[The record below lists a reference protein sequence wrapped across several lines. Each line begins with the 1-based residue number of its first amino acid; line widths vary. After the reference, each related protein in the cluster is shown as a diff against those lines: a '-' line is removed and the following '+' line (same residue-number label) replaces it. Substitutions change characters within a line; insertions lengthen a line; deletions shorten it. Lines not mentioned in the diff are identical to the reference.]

1 MSRAETSSTGTEA
14 DGFVSTLARSR
25 GARLLAVPS
34 ATGEGARAVLSDPA
48 SGVIVR
54 LPWEAGVSRRSPGR
68 SGTGR
73 GAGEPERPFPAEPP
87 GGLCRSMSFRARQR
101 REPGGQL
108 RHGTRGEKPSFAPW
122 GRTSRTQQW
131 ARRPPRARDPRG
143 GSARKSLRGGRRP
156 HAPLRG
162 RPAVCS
168 GRLCLLSSR
177 SHGHPVGRSPHRG
190 QAEGHGPAA
199 LCPSHLRGISNEGT
213 NVGRDAETRMLEST
227 RNAPQPHP
235 RGRNAGD
242 PQTRARAGA
251 GGV

>member
-1 MSRAETSSTGTEA
+1 MGSQGVPQIARTFRNGPRSWRARAS
-14 DGFVSTLARSR
+14 VPR
-25 GARLLAVPS
+25 GAAGRSVSQHEFPS
-34 ATGEGARAVLSDPA
+34 AAAPGA
-48 SGVIVR
+48 
-54 LPWEAGVSRRSPGR
+54 
-68 SGTGR
+68 
-73 GAGEPERPFPAEPP
+73 
-87 GGLCRSMSFRARQR
+87 
-101 REPGGQL
+101 
-108 RHGTRGEKPSFAPW
+108 RGEKPSFAPW

-213 NVGRDAETRMLEST
+213 NVGREAETRMLEST
-227 RNAPQPHP
+227 RNAPQRHP

-242 PQTRARAGA
+242 PQTRERAGA
-251 GGV
+251 GRV

>member
-1 MSRAETSSTGTEA
+1 MGSRA
-14 DGFVSTLARSR
+14 VPQIARTFRNGPRSWRARASVPR
-25 GARLLAVPS
+25 GAAGRSVSQHEFPS
-34 ATGEGARAVLSDPA
+34 AAAPGA
-48 SGVIVR
+48 
-54 LPWEAGVSRRSPGR
+54 
-68 SGTGR
+68 
-73 GAGEPERPFPAEPP
+73 
-87 GGLCRSMSFRARQR
+87 
-101 REPGGQL
+101 
-108 RHGTRGEKPSFAPW
+108 RGEKPSFAPW
-122 GRTSRTQQW
+122 GPTSRTQQW
-131 ARRPPRARDPRG
+131 ARRPPLARDPRG